1 MCIPGA
7 RTGVLKMKSLVM
19 ALGVALIIA
28 SPAFAQTA
36 KRSQARPVAAPQV
49 LSNGPHA
56 LDNQTLVVDGQ
67 LMRDPDPQVR
77 LEMQRS
83 APFLHGGD

>member
-1 MCIPGA
+1 MAGQE
-7 RTGVLKMKSLVM
+7 GDLKMKSLIL
-19 ALGVALIIA
+19 ALGVVIIA
-28 SPAFAQTA
+28 SPTFAQTV

-56 LDNQTLVVDGQ
+56 LDNQTLIIDGQ
-67 LMRDPDPQVR
+67 VMRDPDPQVR